1 MSDDIDC
8 DKCDNKTTSLP
19 QAEVIVAQIYFIN
32 IELKADVL
40 LWMQILFFIKP
51 NYFLPWCLVNF
62 SFGFWHSK

>member
-1 MSDDIDC
+1 MTSVTCCKAESIDSLQCVQPFIDIQMSDDIDC

-40 LWMQILFFIKP
+40 L
-51 NYFLPWCLVNF
+51 
-62 SFGFWHSK
+62 

>member
-40 LWMQILFFIKP
+40 L
-51 NYFLPWCLVNF
+51 
-62 SFGFWHSK
+62 